1 MSKKDEFI
9 KHLEIALDML
19 DRVEG
24 TTIYQIQKNAMGWTD
39 KEYSSM
45 LEELAMFLLQIRRQ
59 GGKDE

>member
-1 MSKKDEFI
+1 
-9 KHLEIALDML
+9 ML

-45 LEELAMFLLQIRRQ
+45 LEEIAMFLLQIRRQ
-59 GGKDE
+59 GEKDE